1 MTQYH
6 FDSLSRFVIEDYD
19 ALPPFASFLPGIAGP
34 LGIPLWAFYVNRGQ
48 AIASFGVESKDNPI
62 MEFQPANKAYQ
73 MTPYTGFR
81 TFIKATSPSARTAGD
96 ERYYE
101 PFSAVAPAVPRRMCI
116 AANELELE
124 EASSALGL
132 QVNTRYF
139 ILPGESFAGL
149 VRQVTVKNIAARPL
163 EIELLDGLPLI
174 IPFGIDNGM
183 LKAISRTAEAWMGVF
198 NLDAGLPFYRVQA
211 SIGDS
216 AEVKAIEAGH
226 FYLAFAD
233 FSRCSEVGAGL
244 APARQGDREGAPLL
258 PTIIDPTVIFG
269 ENTALSYPDRFLAR
283 PLAELLAEPQI
294 AVGRTPCGMAGAAAH
309 LAPGESLDLFA
320 IIGHVSAV
328 EVINRCRA
336 RLAQPDVIAAKRR
349 EAQALAVALT
359 DPIATQ
365 SSDPRFDA
373 YCRQALLDNILRGGW
388 PVHLN
393 GQVYHIYGRRH
404 GDLERDYN
412 AFYLPAE
419 HYSQGNASYRDVNQN
434 RRCDVLL
441 NPAVGD
447 SEVLAFLGLIQA
459 DGYNPLTVYG
469 SRFTIPPERQATVL
483 DLVDRPDSLR
493 PLLDRASTIG
503 QLLAAVARQNLR
515 LAVSPEAFVGVVVAQ
530 ADWEFAAEFGEG
542 YWVDHWFYNL
552 DLLDSYLA
560 IYPDRKD
567 ELLFVKT
574 VPYYQGAAFVQP
586 RNRKSVLVE
595 AGKVRQYGA
604 VLEDEALA
612 HRLADGPAPRH
623 LARAAHGQGAI
634 FHSTVFAKLTGLA
647 LLKFATLDPAG
658 MGIEMEAGKPGWCD
672 ALNGLPGLF
681 GSSLSE
687 TYELERLLDFLLDA
701 LAGAAGAAVA
711 LPVELADLLQQVVA
725 QLTAF
730 YAAFDDGRD
739 HRYWDAVAS
748 AREAYRDRVR
758 LGFDGRT
765 ESIELPVLAQ
775 ILRIFRDKVAEG
787 IAKAEALTGGIPPT
801 YFTYE
806 ARDYEVIADAAGQ
819 PLSDPH
825 GRAFVRVKRFEQQF
839 LPPFLEGPMHA
850 LRSYA
855 HAPSGVEAAAFMP
868 SAGLIVEGEEPA
880 KASIPD
886 EPLNLQR
893 ARALYN
899 HVKASPLFDAKLGMY
914 KTNASL
920 AACSHEIGRLRAF
933 TPGWLENE
941 SVFLHLAYKYLLG
954 VLRAGLNEEFFAD
967 MRRGLAPFLDPQ
979 VYGRS
984 PLENSSFIVSS
995 AHPDASLHGRGF
1007 VARLTGAT
1015 AEFLNMWSLMMVGP
1029 QPFFMQDGE
1038 LCLAFKP
1045 TLPAWLFRDD
1055 GTLTFT
1061 FLGNCTVTCRR
1072 CASGSEYA
1080 RVTAT
1085 TLELPADDQSA
1096 GRRISLPGDVIP
1108 APYAAMVRSGAIKR
1122 IELCLE

>member
-1 MTQYH
+1 MPSYT
-6 FDSLSRFVIEDYD
+6 FDESNRFILRDYD
-19 ALPPFASFLPGIAGP
+19 SASPFASFLPGIAGP

-48 AIASFGVESKDNPI
+48 AIAGFGVESKDTPI

-73 MTPYTGFR
+73 LTPYTGFR
-81 TFIKATSPSARTAGD
+81 TFIKVRAAGG

-101 PFSAVAPAVPRRMCI
+101 PFSAVAPVASRRMCI

-124 EASSALGL
+124 ETDAALGL
-132 QVNTRYF
+132 QINVLYF
-139 ILPGESFAGL
+139 TLPGESFAGL
-149 VRQVTVKNIAARPL
+149 VRQVTVKNVSAQPIEL
-163 EIELLDGLPLI
+163 ELLDGLPLV
-174 IPFGIDNGM
+174 IPYGISDAM
-183 LKAISRTAEAWMGVF
+183 LKAISRTAEAWMAVF
-198 NLDAGLPFYRVQA
+198 NLAAGIPFYRVQA
-211 SIGDS
+211 SIGDA
-216 AEVKAIEAGH
+216 AEVKAVEAGH

-233 FSRCSEVGAGL
+233 TSRSSEADAGL
-244 APARQGDREGAPLL
+244 ASARQGGALL
-258 PTIIDPTVIFG
+258 PMIVDPTIIFG
-269 ENTALSYPDRFLAR
+269 ANTALSYPDRFLAQ
-283 PLAELLAEPQI
+283 PLAELLAAPQMTM
-294 AVGRTPCGMAGAAAH
+294 GRTPCGMAGAAAH
-309 LAPGESLDLFA
+309 LAPGEGLELHA

-328 EVINRCRA
+328 EAINRFQA
-336 RLAQPDVIAAKRR
+336 RLAQPDIISAKRR
-349 EAQALAVALT
+349 EAQALATALT

-365 SSDPRFDA
+365 SGDPRFDA

-388 PVHLN
+388 PVRLN

-434 RRCDVLL
+434 RRSDVLL

-469 SRFTIPPERQATVL
+469 SRFTIPPERQAAVL
-483 DLVDRPDSLR
+483 ALVDRPEGLR
-493 PLLDRASTIG
+493 PLLGRPSTIG
-503 QLLAAVARQNLR
+503 QLLAAVVRQGLH
-515 LAVSPEAFVGVVVAQ
+515 LTVPPEAFAEVAAAQ

-567 ELLFVKT
+567 ELLFTKT

-586 RNRKSVLVE
+586 RDRKSVLVE

-604 VLEDEALA
+604 LLEDEALA
-612 HRLADGPAPRH
+612 HRLADGPAPHH
-623 LARAAHGQGAI
+623 LARAVHGRGEV
-634 FHSTVFAKLTGLA
+634 FRSTVFAKLTGLA

-658 MGIEMEAGKPGWCD
+658 MGVEMEAGKPGWCD

-701 LAGAAGAAVA
+701 LAGKSGGAVV
-711 LPVELADLLQQVVA
+711 LPVELADLLRQVVA
-725 QLTAF
+725 HLTAF
-730 YAAFDDGRD
+730 YAAFDGERD

-748 AREAYRDRVR
+748 ARETYRGRVR
-758 LGFDGRT
+758 TGFDGRT
-765 ESIELPVLAQ
+765 ETVDFSDLLQ

-787 IAKAEALTGGIPPT
+787 LTQAEALTGGIPPT

-806 ARDYEVIADAAGQ
+806 AQDYEVIIDAAGQ
-819 PLSDPH
+819 PLRDGHARP
-825 GRAFVRVKRFEQQF
+825 FVRVKRFEQQA

-855 HAPSGVEAAAFMP
+855 HAQPGLEA
-868 SAGLIVEGEEPA
+868 SADLVVGGEEPA
-880 KASIPD
+880 AAIPGD
-886 EPLNLQR
+886 SSTLQR
-893 ARALYN
+893 ARALYDR
-899 HVKASPLFDAKLGMY
+899 VKASPLFDARLGMY
-914 KTNASL
+914 KTNAPL

-941 SVFLHLAYKYLLG
+941 SVFLHMAYKYLLA
-954 VLRAGLNEEFFAD
+954 VLRAGLREEFFAD
-967 MRRGLAPFLDPQ
+967 MRSGLVPFLDPQ

-1015 AEFLNMWSLMMVGP
+1015 AEFLNMWTLMMVGP
-1029 QPFFMQDGE
+1029 QPFSMRDGA

-1045 TLPAWLFRDD
+1045 TLPDSLFRED

-1061 FLGNCTVTCRR
+1061 FLGQCEVTYRR
-1072 CASGSEYA
+1072 GATNAAYPQVAS
-1080 RVTAT
+1080 VT
-1085 TLELPADDQSA
+1085 LHLPTGDSL
-1096 GRRISLPGDVIP
+1096 SLPGSVIG
-1108 APYAAMVRSGAIKR
+1108 APYAAMVRDGTIRR
-1122 IELCLE
+1122 IELRLE